1 MGRKKSQVY
10 VLCKKRRL
18 AIERRQFSY
27 SYYIPERRSF
37 RDRRGIAERE
47 ISCDII
53 DRTKY
58 REALAV

>member
-10 VLCKKRRL
+10 VLCKKIRSG
-18 AIERRQFSY
+18 IERRDFSY

-47 ISCDII
+47 ISCDIT
-53 DRTKY
+53 DRIKC
-58 REALAV
+58 RETLAV